1 MSVNPP
7 DSPVTRYCDCDQAA
21 LESLLARFGLR
32 IASVADGQP
41 VPGSFWGDEEAGLQG
56 DTLWLRG
63 DTPLHSA
70 LHEACHYIC
79 MDEARRAGLDTDAGG
94 GYDEENARRCARMAD
109 QAPAHFAGWRTDLLH
124 SGRLIVSAR
133 PPLSILWYDQYG
145 REGYKK
151 ADEQGVSLP
160 CSRLRRKAAA
170 LDGTP

>member
-41 VPGSFWGDEEAGLQG
+41 VPGSFWGD
-56 DTLWLRG
+56 
-63 DTPLHSA
+63 TPLHSA

-94 GYDEENARRCARMAD
+94 GYDEENAVCYLQILLADRLPGFGRERMMSDMDAWGYSFRLGSARAWFEGDAD
-109 QAPAHFAGWRTDLLH
+109 DAREWLIRH
-124 SGRLIVSAR
+124 RLI
-133 PPLSILWYDQYG
+133 
-145 REGYKK
+145 
-151 ADEQGVSLP
+151 
-160 CSRLRRKAAA
+160 SR
-170 LDGTP
+170 DGEPTFCIRGD